1 MVSRKKK
8 ERIYFGLIKFAG
20 IASITILFAVIGYLL
35 YEGTGVI
42 NWGFLTRMW
51 SHQDITLGG
60 IKPAILGTLY
70 LAGGIA
76 AFSIPTGMFCAIY
89 LNEYANEGRLV
100 RAVRIAIRNLAGV
113 PSIVYGLFG
122 FAAFVIF
129 FGFGKSLLAAW
140 LTLSAMTLPWTITA
154 SEEALKN
161 IPDSFREASLAL
173 GASKWKT
180 IRKVILPHAIPG
192 MVTGSILGLARA
204 LGETAPLLLVG
215 GVFYMQSLPDS
226 PLSQFMALPY
236 HIYILATQH
245 TSGAA
250 SAYAAGTAV
259 VLIALVFGISIGMI
273 LLRRYFRAKREW

>member
-1 MVSRKKK
+1 MISRENK
-8 ERIYFGLIKFAG
+8 ERIYFGLMKAAG
-20 IASITILFAVIGYLL
+20 IVSLAILIAVIGYLL
-35 YEGTGVI
+35 YEGIGVLD
-42 NWGFLTRMW
+42 WGFITKMW

-76 AFSIPTGMFCAIY
+76 LFSIPTGMFCAIY
-89 LNEYANEGRLV
+89 LNEYADDSRLV
-100 RAVRIAIRNLAGV
+100 RSVRIAIRNLAGV

-122 FAAFVIF
+122 FSAFVLF

-161 IPDSFREASLAL
+161 IPDSFRQASLAL
-173 GASKWKT
+173 GASKWET

-215 GVFYMQSLPDS
+215 GVFYMQSLPTS

-245 TSGAA
+245 TSDAA
-250 SAYAAGTAV
+250 TSYAAGTSII
-259 VLIALVFGISIGMI
+259 LIGLIFGISLIMI
-273 LLRRYFRAKREW
+273 LLRRHFKAKRDW

>member
-1 MVSRKKK
+1 MISRKGKQ
-8 ERIYFGLIKFAG
+8 RIYFALIKLAG
-20 IASITILFAVIGYLL
+20 IVSISILVLVIGYLAV
-35 YEGTGVI
+35 EGIEVVDF
-42 NWGFLTRMW
+42 GFVTEMW
-51 SHQDITLGG
+51 SHQNIAQGG

-70 LAGGIA
+70 LAGGVA

-89 LNEYANEGRLV
+89 LNEYTKGGKLV
-100 RAVRIAIRNLAGV
+100 RAVRISIRNLAGV

-129 FGFGKSLLAAW
+129 FGFGKSLLATW
-140 LTLSAMTLPWTITA
+140 LTLSAMTLPWTITS

-173 GASKWKT
+173 GASRWQT

-192 MVTGSILGLARA
+192 MVTGSIIGLARA
-204 LGETAPLLLVG
+204 LGETAPLILVG
-215 GVFYMQSLPDS
+215 GVFYMSGLPDS

-245 TSGAA
+245 TSHLAFE
-250 SAYAAGTAV
+250 YAAATALI
-259 VLIALVFGISIGMI
+259 LIALVFGVSIGMI
-273 LLRRYFRAKREW
+273 TLRRHFRSKRDW